1 MPTSRPATA
10 ERAPHAILDASS
22 RSHKAQKIAA
32 ILARRLQLR
41 GKRILDIG
49 AGSGHIAVYFAALVG
64 PEGEVVAVD
73 RNTPLQTDG
82 ITFVRVNGETLPFS
96 ASDFDIV
103 ITNHVIEHVGPRDA
117 QLRHL
122 QEIARVLKPGGL
134 VYLAVPNRW
143 QVMEHHFGLPLLSW
157 LPLPLASLYVRLTRR
172 GSHYDC
178 TPLSRRALRELF
190 RDAGLSAQDVTLEA
204 LRLMA
209 KDEMTGPKGWILAR
223 LPSAILRPLMIFIPT
238 HVAIGSP
245 IKDTAAP

>member
-1 MPTSRPATA
+1 MQTSDPAQA
-10 ERAPHAILDASS
+10 KRAPHAILDASS
-22 RSHKAQKIAA
+22 RNHKAQKIAA
-32 ILARRLQLR
+32 ILARRLDLR

-49 AGSGHIAVYFAALVG
+49 AGSGHIAGYFAAQVG

-73 RNTPLQTDG
+73 RVTPLRTDG
-82 ITFVRVNGETLPFS
+82 ITFVRVSGETLPFS

-103 ITNHVIEHVGPRDA
+103 ITNHVIEHVGLRDA

-143 QVMEHHFGLPLLSW
+143 QVMEHHFRLPLLSW
-157 LPLPLASLYVRLTRR
+157 LPLPLASAYVRLTRR

-178 TPLSRRALRELF
+178 TPLSRRALLGLF
-190 RDAGLSAQDVTLEA
+190 REAGLSAQDVTLEA

-209 KDEMTGPKGWILAR
+209 RDEMTGPKGWILAR
-223 LPSAILRPLMIFIPT
+223 LPSALLRPLMTFIPT
-238 HVAIGSP
+238 HVFTGTP
-245 IKDTAAP
+245 IKGAAGP